1 MSFVPITTGTNAAS
15 AAAIRK
21 LLEEEENMTAY
32 NKEDLEGW
40 EFKIMRSYTGK
51 FKDTAYVRQLCQ
63 EEAKAGWEM
72 LEKFDDYRIRFK
84 RRTDNRSN
92 DQYLKSDPYRTGVGL
107 KANRLVAVAVA
118 LAILGVAFAAL
129 MAVFFAR

>member
-84 RRTDNRSN
+84 RRIDNRSN
-92 DQYLKSDPYRTGVGL
+92 DQYLKTDPYRTGVGL